1 MSPEIIQKKSHN
13 YFKADIWA
21 LGIVLYALLSG
32 KFPFKGESNSEL
44 YQRIKTGNYSMP
56 DCISMEAKAML
67 LKMLAKH
74 PDKRY
79 SCDRL
84 LNDIWFGESPSK
96 IYLISEI
103 DPKQKNLN
111 VAKLTVQ

>member
-1 MSPEIIQKKSHN
+1 
-13 YFKADIWA
+13 
-21 LGIVLYALLSG
+21 
-32 KFPFKGESNSEL
+32 
-44 YQRIKTGNYSMP
+44 
-56 DCISMEAKAML
+56 
-67 LKMLAKH
+67 MLAKH